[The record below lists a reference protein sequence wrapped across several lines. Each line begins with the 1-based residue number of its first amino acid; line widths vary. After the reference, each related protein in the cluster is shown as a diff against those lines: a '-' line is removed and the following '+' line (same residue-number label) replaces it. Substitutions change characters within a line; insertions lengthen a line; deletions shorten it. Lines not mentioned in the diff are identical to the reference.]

1 MAAGYRTGTRASINQ
16 SGHGARLLCQLPLA
30 SQRSPAAGRIR
41 AFPTMLDAQVND
53 ILLLSIS
60 GEDQPG
66 LTAGI
71 TAILAAHSVNVLD
84 IGQAVIHATLSMG
97 VLVEVPGDCDA
108 AGMSQALTSFAQGRG
123 MQARITPVL
132 ADSYARWVQA
142 QGRARYIITLL
153 ARKIT
158 ADQLSRVTAV
168 VSRHDLNIDAISRL
182 SGRIP
187 LGELPPL
194 SKACVEFS
202 VRGPLQDPDLFRR
215 DLLEVASALEVDL
228 AFQQDTMY
236 RRNRRLVV
244 FDMDSTLIEA
254 EVIDELARLAGV
266 GDQVSAITERAM
278 RGEID
283 FSESFRARIALLRGL
298 KEEALGQVAAAL
310 KITEGAEH
318 LIATLRTLGYKTAI
332 LSGGFT
338 YFARHLQAR
347 LGIDYV
353 HANELDVAGGEVTG
367 RVVGAIVDGPR
378 KAQLLRQ
385 LASEQGIDLQ
395 QVIAVGDGANDLPM
409 LSIAGLG
416 IAFRAK
422 PLVKQSADQ
431 SISTLGLD
439 AILYLLGLSDRH
451 QNHAANSR

>member
-1 MAAGYRTGTRASINQ
+1 VT
-16 SGHGARLLCQLPLA
+16 
-30 SQRSPAAGRIR
+30 
-41 AFPTMLDAQVND
+41 D
-53 ILLLSIS
+53 ILLISIS
-60 GEDQPG
+60 GEDQSG

-71 TAILAAHSVNVLD
+71 TAILAGYSVNVLD

-97 VLVEVPGDCDA
+97 VLVEVPDNGDA
-108 AGMSQALTSFAQGRG
+108 AGMSDAVMNYAQGRG
-123 MQARITPVL
+123 MQIRINPVSPE
-132 ADSYARWVQA
+132 SYALWVDA
-142 QGRARYIITLL
+142 HGRARFIITLL

-168 VSRHDLNIDAISRL
+168 VSRHGLNIDGISRL

-187 LGELPPL
+187 LGELPAL

-202 VRGPLQDPDLFRR
+202 VRGPLQDSGAFRR
-215 DLLEVASALEVDL
+215 DLLEVASELDVDL

-254 EVIDELARLAGV
+254 EVIDELARIAGV

-283 FSESFRARIALLRGL
+283 FSESFRARVALLRGL
-298 KEEALGQVAAAL
+298 KEEALDEVASAL

-318 LIATLRTLGYKTAI
+318 LLATLRTLGYKTAI

-338 YFARHLQAR
+338 YFARHLQTR
-347 LGIDYV
+347 LGIDYIY
-353 HANELDVAGGEVTG
+353 ANELDIEGGVVTGEV
-367 RVVGAIVDGPR
+367 VGTIVDGAR
-378 KAQLLRQ
+378 KAALLRQ
-385 LASEQGIDLQ
+385 LAQEQNIDLQ

-422 PLVKQSADQ
+422 PLVKQSAEQ

-439 AILYLLGLSDRH
+439 AILYLLGLSDRY
-451 QNHAANSR
+451 QNHAVANR

>member
-1 MAAGYRTGTRASINQ
+1 
-16 SGHGARLLCQLPLA
+16 
-30 SQRSPAAGRIR
+30 
-41 AFPTMLDAQVND
+41 VND
-53 ILLLSIS
+53 ILLITNS

-71 TAILAAHSVNVLD
+71 TAILAEHSVNILD

-97 VLVEVPGDCDA
+97 VLVEVPADSG
-108 AGMSQALTSFAQGRG
+108 QALVSDA
-123 MQARITPVL
+123 VS
-132 ADSYARWVQA
+132 SYARQRGMRVRINPIAPDSYGHWLEG

-158 ADQLSRVTAV
+158 ADQLARVTAV
-168 VSRHDLNIDAISRL
+168 VSRHGLNIDGINRL

-202 VRGPLQDPDLFRR
+202 VRGPLQTPAAFRR
-215 DLLEVASALEVDL
+215 DLLEVAGALEVDL
-228 AFQQDTMY
+228 AFQQDNMY
-236 RRNRRLVV
+236 RRNRRLVA

-254 EVIDELARLAGV
+254 EVIDELATLAGV
-266 GDQVSAITERAM
+266 GEQVAAITERAM

-283 FSESFRARIALLRGL
+283 FSESFRARVALLAGL
-298 KEEALGQVAAAL
+298 DEGALQRVAGEL

-318 LIATLRTLGYKTAI
+318 LISTLRTLGYKTAI

-347 LGIDYV
+347 LGMDYV
-353 HANELDVAGGEVTG
+353 YANELDIANGQVTG
-367 RVVGAIVDGPR
+367 NIKGAIVDGAR
-378 KAQLLRQ
+378 KAELLRL
-385 LASEQGIDLQ
+385 LARKEGIDLQ

-422 PLVKQSADQ
+422 PLVKKSAEQ

-439 AILYLLGLSDRH
+439 AILYLLGFSDKD
-451 QNHAANSR
+451 QNQA

>member
-1 MAAGYRTGTRASINQ
+1 
-16 SGHGARLLCQLPLA
+16 
-30 SQRSPAAGRIR
+30 
-41 AFPTMLDAQVND
+41 
-53 ILLLSIS
+53 
-60 GEDQPG
+60 
-66 LTAGI
+66 
-71 TAILAAHSVNVLD
+71 
-84 IGQAVIHATLSMG
+84 
-97 VLVEVPGDCDA
+97 
-108 AGMSQALTSFAQGRG
+108 
-123 MQARITPVL
+123 
-132 ADSYARWVQA
+132 VQA

-244 FDMDSTLIEA
+244 FDMDSTLVEA

-353 HANELDVAGGEVTG
+353 HANELDIAGGEVTG

-378 KAQLLRQ
+378 KAELLRQ
-385 LASEQGIDLQ
+385 LAGEQGIDLQ